1 MKQIMNKA
9 NWFLLLFAV
18 VFSACSTTSGLPQG
32 EVLYTGIKKVQIA
45 NEDKSDHGLE
55 AQTEMMA
62 ALDCAPNAAF
72 MGSSSMRFPLPFG
85 LWFYNSLV
93 DKQTGFNKW
102 LFNTFATTP
111 VLISSV
117 NPTLR
122 AKMASNA
129 LRNYGYFRS
138 VVSSEVLP
146 DKKNEKKAKVN
157 YYVDMQDVFHLDS
170 ISYVNF
176 PDSLRELIHQDESE
190 THLRKG
196 DAFSV
201 INLDAERTR
210 LAELFQEDGFF
221 FYKPSYMTFKADT
234 VAHPLN
240 VQLRME
246 PIAKADIPNRALRR
260 WYIGDVRVNLRRN
273 NIRRL
278 RDSIKTDDFTVFYRG
293 EKTPIRITPLS
304 HAIRIR
310 SNQLYSLKDTR
321 ETQERLSRLGVFG
334 SMEMQFVPRDTTEN
348 CNVLDV
354 LINGTLD
361 RPISAELEADMHTKS
376 NGQIGPELALNVS
389 KKNMFRGG
397 ETFTVSAKGSYE
409 WQTHHPVGESA
420 SKINSYELGLTAA
433 LDFPRLMFPGQ
444 VKSNSRHIRSTTF
457 KLGVN
462 ELHRAGYFDILSF
475 TGEAT
480 YNWQSTR
487 TQRLSFSPLRLTY
500 SKLLSTTARFDSIMN
515 ANNYL
520 YLSMNDQF
528 IPAMVITYT
537 TDDRVLQRRT
547 HTWWQTSFTE
557 SGNLVAGA
565 YMLAGNKWNTKNK
578 KLLRN
583 PFAQFIKVTS
593 ELRKT
598 FRIGEKNELAT
609 RIMGGVIWTYG
620 NSNVA
625 PYSEQFYVGG
635 ANSIRAYT
643 VRGIGPGGYHGNNT
657 NYMDQTGDIK
667 FEANAEYRFNLV
679 GSFNGAV
686 FLDAGNVWLMKND
699 EERPGAKFNLKDCWN
714 QIALGTGFGLRYDM
728 EFLVLRLDLGIALHS
743 PYKTSKSGY
752 YNIPDFK
759 DAMSLHF
766 AIGYPF

>member
-1 MKQIMNKA
+1 MNKIS
-9 NWFLLLFAV
+9 WLLLLLAV
-18 VFSACSTTSGLPQG
+18 VFSACSTTSGLPQE

-45 NEDKSDHGLE
+45 HEDKSDHGLE

-72 MGSSSMRFPLPFG
+72 LGSSTMRFPLPIG
-85 LWFYNSLV
+85 LWLYNALV
-93 DKQTGFNKW
+93 NKQTGFNKW

-117 NPTLR
+117 NPSLR

-138 VVSSEVLP
+138 TVSSEVLP
-146 DKKNEKKAKVN
+146 NEKNNKKAKVN

-170 ISYVNF
+170 IAYVNF
-176 PDSLRELIHQDESE
+176 PDSLSDLIHQYESK
-190 THLRKG
+190 TYLRKG

-201 INLDAERTR
+201 INLDAERIR

-221 FYKPSYMTFKADT
+221 FYKPDYMTFKADT
-234 VAHPLN
+234 IAHPLN

-246 PIAKADIPNRALRR
+246 PVAKSDIPNRALRR
-260 WYIGDVRVNLRRN
+260 WYIGDIKVNLRRN
-273 NIRRL
+273 NMRRL
-278 RDSIKTDDFTVFYRG
+278 RDSINTDDFTVFYRG
-293 EKTPIRITPLS
+293 QKSPLRISPLY

-310 SNQLYSLKDTR
+310 PNQLYSLEKSR
-321 ETQERLSRLGVFG
+321 ETQERLSQLNIFS
-334 SMEMQFVPRDTTEN
+334 SMEMRFAPRDTTVN

-354 LINGTLD
+354 SIDGTLD
-361 RPISAELEADMHTKS
+361 RPISAELT
-376 NGQIGPELALNVS
+376 LNVS

-397 ETFTVSAKGSYE
+397 EVFTVTTKGSYE

-444 VKSNSRHIRSTTF
+444 VNSRSRHMRSTTF

-487 TQRLSFSPLRLTY
+487 TQRVSFSPIRLTY
-500 SKLLSTTARFDSIMN
+500 SKLLSTTAKFDSIMN
-515 ANNYL
+515 AHNYL

-528 IPAMVITYT
+528 IPAMTISYT
-537 TDDRVLQRRT
+537 TDVRVLQRRT
-547 HTWWQTSFTE
+547 HTWWQTTFTE
-557 SGNLVAGA
+557 SGNLIAGA
-565 YMLAGNKWNTKNK
+565 YIMAGNKWNTKNK

-598 FRIGEKNELAT
+598 FRIGEKKELAT
-609 RIMGGVIWTYG
+609 RIMGGAIWTYG

-643 VRGIGPGGYHGNNT
+643 VRGIGPGGYHGHST

-667 FEANAEYRFNLV
+667 FEANAEFRFNLV

-686 FLDAGNVWLMKND
+686 FLDTGNVWTMKED
-699 EERPGAKFNLKDCWN
+699 EERPGAKFNLRDCWN
-714 QIALGTGFGLRYDM
+714 QIAVGTGLGLRYDM

-743 PYKTSKSGY
+743 PYKTTKSGY
-752 YNIPDFK
+752 YNIPVFK